1 MIFSK
6 EEFKLSMT
14 CSYRVGH
21 AIVQTAAPGR
31 AETQTLKNNSISRP
45 DMLFT
50 FSHRG
55 VDVNNQEL
63 NAEHNLPQDDN
74 LVGSEDTG
82 AIISD

>member
-1 MIFSK
+1 
-6 EEFKLSMT
+6 
-14 CSYRVGH
+14 
-21 AIVQTAAPGR
+21 
-31 AETQTLKNNSISRP
+31 
-45 DMLFT
+45 MLFT

-63 NAEHNLPQDDN
+63 DAEHNLPQNDN

>member
-1 MIFSK
+1 MQLYSHGPQHTAKDPQALWCYGRFS
-6 EEFKLSMT
+6 L
-14 CSYRVGH
+14 
-21 AIVQTAAPGR
+21 
-31 AETQTLKNNSISRP
+31 ISSSRCYC
-45 DMLFT
+45 MLFT

-63 NAEHNLPQDDN
+63 DAEHNLPQNDN